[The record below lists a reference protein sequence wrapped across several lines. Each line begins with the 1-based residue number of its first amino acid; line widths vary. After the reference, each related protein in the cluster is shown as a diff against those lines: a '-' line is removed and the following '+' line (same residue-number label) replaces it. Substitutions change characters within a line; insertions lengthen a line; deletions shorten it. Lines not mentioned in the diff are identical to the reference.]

1 MSSFISREDA
11 IAELEKVDVRVAG
24 LRVGKCILTE
34 FTNQCRATFVEAVAN
49 LPAAEDVE
57 QVRHGAWIFVGKDTN
72 GNRIIKCSHCGT
84 ERKNQAKS
92 AYCRDCGARMDL
104 VEECVSCGAEEHT

>member
-1 MSSFISREDA
+1 MCDFISREDVL
-11 IAELEKVDVRVAG
+11 AEIEKVNVRVTG

-34 FTNQCRATFVEAVAN
+34 YINKCRSTFVEAVAN
-49 LPAAEDVE
+49 LPAATDVE
-57 QVRHGAWIFVGKDTN
+57 QVRHGGWIFVAKDNN
-72 GNRIIKCSHCGT
+72 GNRIIRCSNCCM

-104 VEECVSCGAEEHT
+104 DI